1 MTSQV
6 RQPRLV
12 VVVANDIRGDSRVQ
26 KTAIAAARDGWD
38 VTVVGSTD
46 AHVLEKTTMGRL
58 KVIRVPAAKPKSQ
71 SRLGRTA
78 DRIAQTGKD
87 ADNRSRARG
96 IGLVG
101 DLGMRFARRVVGK
114 VRHEVRELRA
124 RRTSRVAPSGDWR
137 RDWPQLASLDKTFGP
152 VIDELEPDLIHA
164 NDIATIVIAAHCVER
179 LRARGLTCSWIYDA
193 HEYIRGV
200 QWPTRQQASAYTSA
214 EREFISAADA
224 VVTVSTQ
231 LAQMLQD
238 DYQLPTSPVVVGNS
252 PVREII
258 APTSEKSLS
267 VRALCN
273 LADDVPLMVYAGW
286 LGKERGLDTVIAAMP
301 KLPGYH
307 LALVVGRTNPL
318 LKQLL
323 LQAETLG
330 VRDRIHLLPYV
341 PQHEVAAYLSSA
353 DLGVIP
359 FRRVPN
365 TEISLPT
372 KISEYLHARLPL
384 VTSDVKVVRAF
395 VEEHGIGEVFP
406 SEDVDAFAVAAD
418 KAYQQRAAL
427 SARISEEI
435 LDDLSW
441 EHQSKALLGLYRSLS
456 ARVPAVPADIP
467 WDVQEDPPPVDPLL
481 VGDWREIGDTRVRLG
496 LGPANYAGQGAAFAK
511 AICRE
516 MTDVSAEVVMI
527 RQPESFGFPAN
538 VYIDA
543 NRLADFNVQSQ
554 QIHRVLGRYTHV
566 LVDAFMPVFGHLNGT
581 TIEGDLAM
589 LGRAGVQVA
598 VLAHGSEI
606 RDPRRHLKNHEFS
619 LFRDAPAG
627 IAAQLA
633 KRAERNRKIAESC
646 GLPLFVTTPDLVE
659 DLPTAT
665 WAPLV
670 INIDL
675 WACDRPVMQRKR
687 PIVMH
692 APSKRW
698 TKGTDRILPSL
709 TRMHKRGVIDLRL
722 AEGIPWEQMKD
733 LVQESDIV
741 LDQFTTGAYGTL
753 GCEAMA
759 AGKPVVAYISERVS
773 QAVGP
778 DLPIVSANPNNL
790 VSVLESMLNDPAG
803 TARIGAASARFARE
817 FHDGRRTAA
826 ALATFLR

>member
-1 MTSQV
+1 MTSQA

-38 VTVVGSTD
+38 VTVVGSTNGQ
-46 AHVLEKTTMGRL
+46 VLEETTMGPL

-71 SRLGRTA
+71 SRLSRTA
-78 DRIAQTGKD
+78 DRLAQTGKE
-87 ADNRSRARG
+87 ADNRSRSRG
-96 IGLVG
+96 VGHVG

-114 VRHEVRELRA
+114 LRHEVRQLRA
-124 RRTSRVAPSGDWR
+124 RRTLSVAPTGDWR
-137 RDWPQLASLDKTFGP
+137 RDWPPLAQLDKAFGP
-152 VIDELEPDLIHA
+152 VIDDLKPDLIHA
-164 NDIATIVIAAHCVER
+164 NDIATIVIAAHSVER
-179 LRARGLTCSWIYDA
+179 LRARGLNCSWIYDA

-200 QWPTRQQASAYTSA
+200 QWPTRHQASAFTGA

-231 LAQMLQD
+231 LAEMLRT
-238 DYQLPTSPVVVGNS
+238 DYQLATSPVVVGNS

-258 APTSEKSLS
+258 APTSAKTLS

-273 LADDVPLMVYAGW
+273 LDDDVPLMVYAGW
-286 LGKERGLDTVIAAMP
+286 LGKERGLDTVVAAMP

-307 LALVVGRTNPL
+307 LAMVVGRSNPL

-341 PQHEVAAYLSSA
+341 PQHEVAAYLQSA
-353 DLGVIP
+353 DLGLIP
-359 FRRVPN
+359 FLKVPN
-365 TEISLPT
+365 CEISLPT

-395 VEEHGIGEVFP
+395 VEEHGIGEVFTAT
-406 SEDVDAFAVAAD
+406 DVDGFVVAAE
-418 KAYQQRAAL
+418 KAYEQRAML
-427 SARISEEI
+427 SARISEAI

-441 EHQSKALLGLYRSLS
+441 EHQSKSLLRLYRSLS
-456 ARVPAVPADIP
+456 TRVPAAPADVP
-467 WDVQEDPPPVDPLL
+467 WDVQEDPPPMDPLL

-496 LGPANYAGQGAAFAK
+496 LGPANYAGQGAAFAR

-516 MTDVSAEVVMI
+516 MSDVSAEVVMV

-543 NRLADFNVQSQ
+543 HRLTDFGVQSQ
-554 QIHRVLGRYTHV
+554 QIHRVVGRYTHV

-598 VLAHGSEI
+598 ILAHGSEI

-627 IAAQLA
+627 VAAQLS
-633 KRAERNRKIAESC
+633 KRTQRNQKIADSC
-646 GLPLFVTTPDLVE
+646 GLPLFVTTPDLLD

-665 WAPLV
+665 WTPLV
-670 INIDL
+670 IDVDA
-675 WACDRPVMQRKR
+675 WACDRPVMERKR

-698 TKGTDRILPSL
+698 TKGTDRILPAL
-709 TRMHKRGVIDLRL
+709 TRLHKQGAIDLRL
-722 AEGIPWEQMKD
+722 AEGIPWEQMKE
-733 LVQESDIV
+733 LVKESDIV

-759 AGKPVVAYISERVS
+759 AGKPVVAYISERVAT
-773 QAVGP
+773 AVGP
-778 DLPIVSANPNNL
+778 DLPVVPATPLNL
-790 VSVLESMLNDPAG
+790 SSVLESMLDDRAG
-803 TARIGAASARFARE
+803 TARVGAASARFVRE

-826 ALATFLR
+826 VLAKFLR

>member
-1 MTSQV
+1 MTSQA

-46 AHVLEKTTMGRL
+46 AHTLEKTTMGPL
-58 KVIRVPAAKPKSQ
+58 KVIRVPAARPKTQ
-71 SRLGRTA
+71 TRLGRTA
-78 DRIAQTGKD
+78 ERLAQTGKE
-87 ADNRSRARG
+87 ADNRSRSRGVAR
-96 IGLVG
+96 VG

-114 VRHEVRELRA
+114 LRHEVHQMRA
-124 RRTSRVAPSGDWR
+124 RRSSRVAPTGDWR
-137 RDWPQLASLDKTFGP
+137 RDWPPLAQLDKAFGP
-152 VIDELEPDLIHA
+152 VIDDLKPDLIHA
-164 NDIATIVIAAHCVER
+164 NDIATIVIAAHSVER
-179 LRARGLTCSWIYDA
+179 LRARGLNCSWIYDA

-200 QWPTRQQASAYTSA
+200 QWPTRLQASAFTGA

-231 LAQMLQD
+231 LAEMLRT
-238 DYQLPTSPVVVGNS
+238 DYQLAETPVVVGNS

-273 LADDVPLMVYAGW
+273 LDNDVPLMVYAGW

-307 LALVVGRTNPL
+307 LAMVVGRSNPL

-341 PQHEVAAYLSSA
+341 PQYEVAAYLQSA
-353 DLGVIP
+353 DLGLIP
-359 FRRVPN
+359 FLKVPN
-365 TEISLPT
+365 CEISLPT

-406 SEDVDAFAVAAD
+406 STDVDGFVVAAE
-418 KAYQQRAAL
+418 KAYEQRAVL
-427 SARISEEI
+427 SARISEAI

-441 EHQSKALLGLYRSLS
+441 EHQSKALLRLYRSLS
-456 ARVPAVPADIP
+456 ARVPTAPADIP
-467 WDVQEDPPPVDPLL
+467 WDVQEDPAPVDPLL

-516 MTDVSAEVVMI
+516 MTDVSAEVVMV
-527 RQPESFGFPAN
+527 RQPDSFGFPAN
-538 VYIDA
+538 VYLDV

-554 QIHRVLGRYTHV
+554 QVHRVLGRYTHV

-589 LGRAGVQVA
+589 LGRAGIQVA
-598 VLAHGSEI
+598 ILAHGSEI
-606 RDPRRHLKNHEFS
+606 RDPRRHLRNHEFS
-619 LFRDAPAG
+619 LFRDAPEG
-627 IAAQLA
+627 IAAQLS
-633 KRAERNRKIAESC
+633 KRTQRNQKIAESC
-646 GLPLFVTTPDLVE
+646 GLPLFVTTPDLLE

-665 WAPLV
+665 WTPLV
-670 INIDL
+670 IDADA
-675 WACDRPVMQRKR
+675 WACDRPVMERQR

-698 TKGTDRILPSL
+698 TKGTDRILPAL
-709 TRMHKRGVIDLRL
+709 TRLHKRGAIDLRL
-722 AEGIPWEQMKD
+722 AEGIPWEQMNE
-733 LVQESDIV
+733 LVKESDIV

-759 AGKPVVAYISERVS
+759 AGKPVVAYISERVA

-778 DLPIVSANPNNL
+778 DLPIVSATPHNL
-790 VSVLESMLNDPAG
+790 ISVLESMLDDRAG
-803 TARIGAASARFARE
+803 TARIGAASARFVRE
-817 FHDGRRTAA
+817 VHDGRRTAA
-826 ALATFLR
+826 VLSTFLR